1 MSRQL
6 TIATKLATSLMI
18 LLTFLS
24 TSIAPGRASPLTSL
38 DPGSYTIGWVNTYK
52 FPAVQPVCTGVG
64 IVSQYYGGEECG
76 FGVFSISPA
85 EAGKSIE
92 IRFKDENGVVFHTE
106 PAIDD
111 STTAGDYQVDI
122 VPDTTWPVGA
132 ITLEAVMQSPDT
144 GSASTGIFLNWLH
157 QVGGLD
163 KNAYAPGDPV
173 IVTGNV
179 YKRTGTNIAPTD
191 TPVAAGLT
199 VQIIDPDTLAVLAT
213 QTTTASALDGSWSVT
228 FPGGDTAAFTQ
239 KNYRVKAAATWTDPT
254 AAFGPADWKGE
265 LNLIAPFLTGAG
277 DLLFTAQQT
286 ATNGT
291 VHAGETFLTALSAQ
305 NPTLSGA
312 TSVQAQAVLPAGAI
326 FVESIPSPDGGAG
339 TLADPLT
346 WTLGAI
352 PADGQARIYLYARA
366 KTGVEDNTIV
376 WQLLDIQT
384 SLTYLHNAQLKTAS
398 DTTLGPKVVPVGDV
412 GDTVRHGQ
420 RPFPVALVDY
430 SDLKHDASHTGDY
443 FHNQIFAHVIERYQ
457 EMSFGQLLPV
467 PILPS
472 VGQGDVRYDET
483 PSETYSWSTLQ
494 INGFCSGVTT
504 AGESGNP
511 TDTDG
516 PPLGATYRIQ
526 GDWFQLPGTQ
536 GYYGSDSTGSAY
548 AGALS
553 GQGTLMNV
561 DNGCNPPGAIA
572 YDAATLMD
580 PNVDFNQFDSDRD
593 GWVDFFELVYQ
604 GQPENI
610 LGESGVNNVWPH
622 SSDLAYY
629 YPGGY
634 VSHDQLRDHQDRLLY
649 WTDATQTVMTTTV
662 TGFIV
667 YVKVGPYNVN
677 AEFSD
682 ETTFSHE
689 YGHSLGLPDNYSL
702 GSRVTM
708 GEWDLMSSGAGH
720 MSIWD
725 KQELGWIVPFRLTS
739 DTDVT
744 SQTEVKVDNQ
754 TIEWRDSAG
763 IPYTL
768 SGNVHNGDVYK
779 VDLPK
784 VTLFDPAIIPS
795 GSWVY
800 YSQAGNDFGYP
811 GHVFDI
817 SFDANL
823 TTGASSLQLN
833 FQSWYEIEKDYDYG
847 YLQVSTDGGSNWTN
861 LPSEAGTTTTTD
873 PNGNNHGN
881 GITCVSG
888 AQDDP
893 TCGVLSYPEPAFI
906 TDTFDLTAY
915 AGQDFIVR
923 WDYSTDPGLAMRG
936 WVIDDIVLVADG
948 NVVFDDDAEDPI
960 QSHDGAHVYNG
971 WVRSN
976 GTATAEHAY
985 WIGVRDRTGF
995 DVNTAI
1001 QPGVVMEF
1009 ANEAHGYG
1017 NFGVD
1022 NPPALTVLDSHPEPA
1037 NDAPNLNDASWRPFP
1052 TDPGN
1057 PLAENGDYF
1066 TDCGD
1071 PTYANA
1077 PRHVENYSDPSRADS
1092 QWLFDHKALEML
1104 VNSLAGEG
1112 SGAMSADVTYRISS
1126 ACQTPQ
1132 PTLEIT
1138 KQDSPDPVK
1147 AGELLTYTI
1156 SVVNTGN
1163 AQATGVV
1170 VSDTLPLNT
1179 TFESCS
1185 GACTLNGTAVTW
1197 NVGSLTSGGSLDL
1210 TLVVT
1215 VDGSLANGSVI
1226 RNLDYSV
1233 DSDQTNP
1240 LAGEPVNTQVTT
1252 SDLPQ
1257 LEITKRVSS
1266 DMVQGGDPLTYTLT
1280 VRNTGNVAA
1289 TVVVVDD
1296 ALPAGTTYVSCG
1308 GATCVLNSG
1317 VVTWTVGTLA
1327 SGASLEM
1334 SLVVQVNDT
1343 LPAESLIV
1351 NDTYSADSLETN
1363 PVFGAPV
1370 VTRVNFVI
1378 YIYLPLISRNGLPQ
1392 LEIIYLPLISR

>member
-52 FPAVQPVCTGVG
+52 FPATQPACTGVG

-443 FHNQIFAHVIERYQ
+443 FHNEIFAHVIERYQ

-494 INGFCSGVTT
+494 PNGFCSGVTT
-504 AGESGNP
+504 AGSSGNP
-511 TDTDG
+511 ADPNG

-553 GQGTLMNV
+553 GQGTLLNV
-561 DNGCNPPGAIA
+561 DNGCNPP
-572 YDAATLMD
+572 
-580 PNVDFNQFDSDRD
+580 
-593 GWVDFFELVYQ
+593 
-604 GQPENI
+604 
-610 LGESGVNNVWPH
+610 
-622 SSDLAYY
+622 
-629 YPGGY
+629 
-634 VSHDQLRDHQDRLLY
+634 
-649 WTDATQTVMTTTV
+649 
-662 TGFIV
+662 
-667 YVKVGPYNVN
+667 
-677 AEFSD
+677 
-682 ETTFSHE
+682 
-689 YGHSLGLPDNYSL
+689 
-702 GSRVTM
+702 
-708 GEWDLMSSGAGH
+708 
-720 MSIWD
+720 
-725 KQELGWIVPFRLTS
+725 
-739 DTDVT
+739 
-744 SQTEVKVDNQ
+744 
-754 TIEWRDSAG
+754 
-763 IPYTL
+763 
-768 SGNVHNGDVYK
+768 
-779 VDLPK
+779 
-784 VTLFDPAIIPS
+784 
-795 GSWVY
+795 
-800 YSQAGNDFGYP
+800 
-811 GHVFDI
+811 
-817 SFDANL
+817 
-823 TTGASSLQLN
+823 
-833 FQSWYEIEKDYDYG
+833 
-847 YLQVSTDGGSNWTN
+847 
-861 LPSEAGTTTTTD
+861 
-873 PNGNNHGN
+873 
-881 GITCVSG
+881 
-888 AQDDP
+888 
-893 TCGVLSYPEPAFI
+893 
-906 TDTFDLTAY
+906 
-915 AGQDFIVR
+915 
-923 WDYSTDPGLAMRG
+923 
-936 WVIDDIVLVADG
+936 
-948 NVVFDDDAEDPI
+948 
-960 QSHDGAHVYNG
+960 
-971 WVRSN
+971 
-976 GTATAEHAY
+976 
-985 WIGVRDRTGF
+985 
-995 DVNTAI
+995 
-1001 QPGVVMEF
+1001 
-1009 ANEAHGYG
+1009 
-1017 NFGVD
+1017 
-1022 NPPALTVLDSHPEPA
+1022 
-1037 NDAPNLNDASWRPFP
+1037 
-1052 TDPGN
+1052 
-1057 PLAENGDYF
+1057 
-1066 TDCGD
+1066 
-1071 PTYANA
+1071 
-1077 PRHVENYSDPSRADS
+1077 
-1092 QWLFDHKALEML
+1092 
-1104 VNSLAGEG
+1104 
-1112 SGAMSADVTYRISS
+1112 
-1126 ACQTPQ
+1126 
-1132 PTLEIT
+1132 
-1138 KQDSPDPVK
+1138 
-1147 AGELLTYTI
+1147 
-1156 SVVNTGN
+1156 
-1163 AQATGVV
+1163 
-1170 VSDTLPLNT
+1170 
-1179 TFESCS
+1179 
-1185 GACTLNGTAVTW
+1185 
-1197 NVGSLTSGGSLDL
+1197 
-1210 TLVVT
+1210 
-1215 VDGSLANGSVI
+1215 
-1226 RNLDYSV
+1226 
-1233 DSDQTNP
+1233 
-1240 LAGEPVNTQVTT
+1240 
-1252 SDLPQ
+1252 
-1257 LEITKRVSS
+1257 
-1266 DMVQGGDPLTYTLT
+1266 
-1280 VRNTGNVAA
+1280 
-1289 TVVVVDD
+1289 
-1296 ALPAGTTYVSCG
+1296 
-1308 GATCVLNSG
+1308 
-1317 VVTWTVGTLA
+1317 
-1327 SGASLEM
+1327 
-1334 SLVVQVNDT
+1334 
-1343 LPAESLIV
+1343 
-1351 NDTYSADSLETN
+1351 
-1363 PVFGAPV
+1363 
-1370 VTRVNFVI
+1370 
-1378 YIYLPLISRNGLPQ
+1378 
-1392 LEIIYLPLISR
+1392 